1 MDVWEKHYLCRL
13 IANRY
18 INDTEGRD
26 RGNEAGEGLRTLHSQ
41 RGGTER
47 APGIP
52 FDPTQYPSPDLTV
65 PGEQRQIGGLGIHYI
80 RKMSDGMTYRRE
92 DGRNILIVETK
103 VEGDRM
109 HLDPDFDAEALAKLI
124 GVSKERLD
132 RLFRNKSMYRTPEA
146 YIDNLRLLAAMRL
159 LREKPNYNIASIA
172 EDAGFKHVR
181 TMQRKLTDALGLTPA
196 EYRALYTRDL

>member
-1 MDVWEKHYLCRL
+1 MDVWEKHYLCSL

-41 RGGTER
+41 
-47 APGIP
+47 
-52 FDPTQYPSPDLTV
+52 
-65 PGEQRQIGGLGIHYI
+65 
-80 RKMSDGMTYRRE
+80 
-92 DGRNILIVETK
+92 
-103 VEGDRM
+103 
-109 HLDPDFDAEALAKLI
+109 
-124 GVSKERLD
+124 
-132 RLFRNKSMYRTPEA
+132 
-146 YIDNLRLLAAMRL
+146 
-159 LREKPNYNIASIA
+159 NYNIASIA